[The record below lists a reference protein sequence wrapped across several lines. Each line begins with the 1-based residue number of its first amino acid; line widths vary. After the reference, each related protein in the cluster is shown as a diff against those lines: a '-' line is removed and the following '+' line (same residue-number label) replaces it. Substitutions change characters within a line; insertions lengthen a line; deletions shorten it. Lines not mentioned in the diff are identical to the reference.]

1 MAIFHLSV
9 SICGRS
15 NGQSAVASSAYI
27 SGECLV
33 DQETGKRCD
42 YRYKKEVVY
51 SDVILPQNAPPDF
64 KDRSVLW
71 NEVQR
76 EEKGKTARFARK
88 IDAAIPIE
96 VSDRQMQINLVK
108 DFAKKFTDEGMCVDM
123 AIHDSGNGNPHI
135 HLMLTTRAFRDDGT
149 WAPKTATR
157 FVTDDNGDRIP
168 LLDRNGN
175 QKVDR
180 RDGCPQWKRE
190 TVDTVDWNKQEKIE
204 EWRDS
209 WEKTCNRYLN
219 DIDAGVTIDHRSYAR
234 QAADLGIEPM
244 IPTIHEGAAARRMEA
259 SGKVSDRIEI
269 NRMIIEHRRVVDRI
283 RDLAVEIK
291 NLITQKFKSLFDLTE
306 ETYHDE
312 KIDRGIDSAARRGN
326 PVSTYAG
333 NRIDADIEQEERFAA
348 RRIRADFIRHRVENA
363 EFDFEISSA
372 ESGGIG
378 EEKGRDRAEGSVD
391 RERDPVAREEIERD
405 SEGFKIDEGL

>member
-9 SICGRS
+9 SVCGRS
-15 NGQSAVASSAYI
+15 KGQSAVASAAYI

-76 EEKGKTARFARK
+76 EERGKRARFARK

-96 VSDRQMQINLVK
+96 VTDRQMQINLAK
-108 DFAKKFTDEGMCVDM
+108 DFAKKFADEGMCVDM

-149 WAPKTATR
+149 WNPKTTTR

-175 QKVDR
+175 QKVDK
-180 RDGCPQWKRE
+180 RDGCLQWKRE

-209 WEKTCNRYLN
+209 WEKICNRYLD
-219 DIDAGVTIDHRSYAR
+219 DIDAGVTIDHRSYER
-234 QAADLGIEPM
+234 QAADTGVEPK

-259 SGKVSDRIEI
+259 RGKISDRLEI
-269 NRMIIEHRRVVDRI
+269 NRMVMKHRSLVDKI
-283 RDLAVEIK
+283 RDLTTEIK
-291 NLITQKFKSLFDLTE
+291 DLIAQKFRMIFGKEDSDDNAKADIST
-306 ETYHDE
+306 
-312 KIDRGIDSAARRGN
+312 DRTARHGN
-326 PVSTYAG
+326 AVGVDGSD
-333 NRIDADIEQEERFAA
+333 RIDAEFDPEESFAA
-348 RRIRADFIRHRVENA
+348 RRMRLHALSGRAADERIDFIY
-363 EFDFEISSA
+363 
-372 ESGGIG
+372 
-378 EEKGRDRAEGSVD
+378 GRIDAGADRKNKVDAEGDGVD
-391 RERDPVAREEIERD
+391 REPDPVDVGRDP
-405 SEGFKIDEGL
+405 ID